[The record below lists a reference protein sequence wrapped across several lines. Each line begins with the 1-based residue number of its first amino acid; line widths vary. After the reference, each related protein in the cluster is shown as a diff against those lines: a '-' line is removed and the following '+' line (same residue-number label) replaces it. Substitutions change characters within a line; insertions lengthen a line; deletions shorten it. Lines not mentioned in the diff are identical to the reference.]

1 MFSRNCFNGQDGVGT
16 PQYGRHKHKAAVPKR
31 RAPNP
36 RVALML
42 RGKIH
47 RLLQGSGEQA
57 SHNPCPYYAGILE
70 EDEEEEKEG
79 PEPDMRRY
87 VSQRERYGGPDVANG
102 QVAKDHAA
110 LAGMDYVGEVEL
122 NREGCVRIPCTL
134 QHSSIAQPMRTPKP
148 AMADFNGS
156 RFLEEMGTNSGASFG
171 YSAVREDRIVEED
184 EDEEEEEEEE
194 SSAIVEHILKELRG
208 INKIQAEISDLREY
222 LTSVR
227 GSVDEVSSCVEA
239 VLMEIEG
246 MRSVSKPAMDSWAGA
261 VGLKEGCSDLYH
273 EKCSSPYDTRMDK
286 SHTAESL
293 CAGSDYQ
300 PQEFRV
306 HGKPYKMALNQLSDN
321 KRFGSV
327 YEDICTLSNVESP
340 NPDIHVSPELET
352 FDQSSDIHPGSRVRK
367 MSFGYL
373 ERQDG
378 QDCPSTSSLSS
389 GQSSKSESDPDRLEP
404 GCPSENQDWNQ
415 MSLPRSVSRSTGW
428 SEDNEYFRQGSF
440 EDADG
445 CMEEGDTWERCRDEE
460 ACSTLG
466 RSSAGSSDRLSF
478 VSSRHYNS
486 PASTSSREE
495 WLSTKKRNQK
505 REIEAMERSSEDI
518 MLQCSGSTQYIPTE
532 VYKSEMGD
540 FAHPGDTSHGI
551 TSTMLSQDGNS
562 TFSSNQSSYH
572 QTPEAFL
579 AGHSHS
585 AEAARQVPTLVD
597 VTRSAASS
605 DPGVTSFALPDAA
618 DASNTGFNVKRFG
631 KAVLDFKSVLWVALK
646 KLEGAQSPGDK
657 TEATLVS
664 SPSSETLIETPC
676 ATTPNEGKSVPEEVS
691 SPPVPTELTGSA
703 ETADPGVQP
712 PCEVPQEKNTDPA
725 QPSPGAEPT
734 PGSGVSS
741 PPDSSSAQNCTAD
754 SVPCSLPAVED
765 HAQHEEEKVSQP
777 PEETPVDADVEMPEG
792 VCAEISEN
800 FGEDTSAAVGAETN
814 TENSAETHTSVETS
828 TSTDVS
834 AENKNANIDSGLGG
848 PEEGADCP
856 QELSERDV
864 RRLKCMR
871 SFQQILREKR
881 ETRRNLTLMTMS
893 TFSEDDFN
901 PGMI

>member
-16 PQYGRHKHKAAVPKR
+16 QQYGRHKHKATVPKR

-70 EDEEEEKEG
+70 EDEGEEKEST
-79 PEPDMRRY
+79 EADLRRY
-87 VSQRERYGGPDVANG
+87 VSQRERYGRPDVTNG
-102 QVAKDHAA
+102 QVPKEHAA

-134 QHSSIAQPMRTPKP
+134 QHSSVAQPVRTPKP
-148 AMADFNGS
+148 AVADFNGS
-156 RFLEEMGTNSGASFG
+156 RFLEEMGPNSGASFN
-171 YSAVREDRIVEED
+171 YSAVREDRIVE

-246 MRSVSKPAMDSWAGA
+246 MRSGSKPAMDSWSGT

-286 SHTAESL
+286 SHTTDSL
-293 CAGSDYQ
+293 CAARDYQ
-300 PQEFRV
+300 SQAFSV
-306 HGKPYKMALNQLSDN
+306 HNQYKMALNQPSDN

-327 YEDICTLSNVESP
+327 YEDMCISSNVESP
-340 NPDIHVSPELET
+340 NPDIHVSPELEA

-404 GCPSENQDWNQ
+404 GCPTENLDWTQ
-415 MSLPRSVSRSTGW
+415 MSLPRRNTDW
-428 SEDNEYFRQGSF
+428 REEDGYFRQGSF
-440 EDADG
+440 EDG
-445 CMEEGDTWERCRDEE
+445 NGGMEEGDTWERCRDDE

-495 WLSTKKRNQK
+495 WLSTKRRAQK
-505 REIEAMERSSEDI
+505 HDVEAMERSTEDI
-518 MLQCSGSTQYIPTE
+518 MLQCAGSTHYIPTE
-532 VYKSEMGD
+532 MYKSEMGD
-540 FAHPGDTSHGI
+540 FAHSGDMSHGI
-551 TSTMLSQDGNS
+551 TGTMLSQGGNN
-562 TFSSNQSSYH
+562 TFSSDRSLYH

-579 AGHSHS
+579 PDQSHT
-585 AEAARQVPTLVD
+585 ADAAQQVSTLEEVE
-597 VTRSAASS
+597 RSVASS
-605 DPGVTSFALPDAA
+605 VPSVTSSAPPDSA
-618 DASNTGFNVKRFG
+618 DASNTGFNVKRIG
-631 KAVLDFKSVLWVALK
+631 RAVLDFKSVLWVALK

-676 ATTPNEGKSVPEEVS
+676 ATTPNEGRVAPEGVS
-691 SPPVPTELTGSA
+691 CSPVPTDLTGTA

-712 PCEVPQEKNTDPA
+712 PCEVPQEKNADPPEDLQSA
-725 QPSPGAEPT
+725 GAEPPPCT
-734 PGSGVSS
+734 GTSSVSS
-741 PPDSSSAQNCTAD
+741 PPDLSSAQGYTTD
-754 SVPCSLPAVED
+754 SVPCSPPAVED
-765 HAQHEEEKVSQP
+765 HAQREEENVLQTPK
-777 PEETPVDADVEMPEG
+777 ETPVDADVEMPEA

-800 FGEDTSAAVGAETN
+800 FGEDTSAAVGADTDAEASTETI
-814 TENSAETHTSVETS
+814 TSIETS
-828 TSTDVS
+828 TS
-834 AENKNANIDSGLGG
+834 AENTENRDANIGSGLAG

-856 QELSERDV
+856 QELSQRDV